1 MVEKVCE
8 RPTLILQTVRQCGSG
23 LASIKYKN
31 LIFAPWN
38 HLRSQRHLA
47 VTFFPTGS
55 ILQTKAA
62 QSFEDYKT
70 KK

>member
-38 HLRSQRHLA
+38 HLKLQRHLV
-47 VTFFPTGS
+47 VTFFQTSP
-55 ILQTKAA
+55 ILQSKAA